1 MLNKLTLKSKFHV
14 LIVVVFIALLV
25 VLFGVRLMGKVTS
38 MAYYEREHIVS
49 VANINHELLKSKVDR
64 KQLLLYV
71 SMAYQQP
78 VNIDE
83 SIFGVEKFLF
93 RVLGQGSLLDAAVR
107 DEQELG
113 EILRFLEQ
121 IPVKFLTINQ
131 VDKMDVLMKG
141 PRQYTETFG
150 KGLRGAANMVKT
162 IVILLVFITVG
173 STIMLLIN
181 MMHSTLPALEQTVMI
196 IKKIAE
202 GDLNVKFNEFCTGE
216 IGQMQSSIIDMIN
229 GLQSM
234 VHNVSEVEK
243 ELSETASNAFIIT
256 GQTLQGIK
264 VQKRES
270 EQLSSSLN
278 EMSAAIVE
286 VANAASNAATASNNG
301 NQSAIRGK
309 EVVAEAVA
317 SITAL
322 ANDVEDSVE
331 AIHQIESNSENIST
345 VVSIIE
351 VITDQT
357 NLLALNAAIEAAQAG
372 EYGRGFSVV
381 ADEVRTLAQ
390 RTSDS
395 TKEIQNMVNEL
406 QNSTQQAVEILERS
420 HIQMKT
426 SVEKAS
432 QVNDVIEEIASSV
445 STITMLNAQIATA
458 SEEQISVIS
467 EIDHN
472 ADVIQEVAEQAEI
485 GGMKVAQSNDRLVV
499 LSKQLADAVGKFKF

>member
-1 MLNKLTLKSKFHV
+1 MNKLTLKSKFHV
-14 LIVVVFIALLV
+14 LIIVVFIALLI

-49 VANINHELLKSKVDR
+49 VTNINHELLKSKVDR

-71 SMAYQQP
+71 NMAYQQP

-107 DEQELG
+107 DKQELG

-173 STIMLLIN
+173 SAIMLIIN
-181 MMHSTLPALEQTVMI
+181 MMCSTLPALEQTVMI
-196 IKKIAE
+196 IEKIAE
-202 GDLNVKFNEFCTGE
+202 GDLNVKLNEFSTGE

-234 VHNVSEVEK
+234 VHDVRQVEK
-243 ELSETASNAFIIT
+243 ELTETASNAFAIT

-264 VQKRES
+264 VQKMES
-270 EQLSSSLN
+270 EQLSSSIT
-278 EMSAAIVE
+278 EMSAAIDE
-286 VANAASNAATASNNG
+286 VASAASNAASASNEG

-309 EVVAEAVA
+309 EVVADAVA

-322 ANDVEDSVE
+322 ANDVEASVE
-331 AIHQIESNSENIST
+331 AIHQIESNSESISS

-351 VITDQT
+351 VITGQT

-406 QNSTQQAVEILERS
+406 QNSTREAVEIMERS
-420 HIQMKT
+420 HNQMKI

-432 QVNDVIEEIASSV
+432 HVDKVIEEIVASV
-445 STITMLNAQIATA
+445 STITLLNEKIATA
-458 SEEQISVIS
+458 SEEQSSAAS
-467 EIDHN
+467 EIDQN
-472 ADVIQEVAEQAEI
+472 AEVIKEVAEQAEI
-485 GGMKVAQSNDRLVV
+485 GGTKVTQSNDRLVV
-499 LSKQLADAVGKFKF
+499 LSKQLEYAVSKFELR